1 MSVMS
6 SARHN
11 NVVQADDT
19 TGHVRRIFRAG
30 FALVP
35 CGHARFCEASA
46 MRVSDMACGM
56 SCLSY
61 GRYHGNAHFL
71 LDDCTEV
78 PRRRLA

>member
-46 MRVSDMACGM
+46 MRVSDMAAGCPVCRTDVTM
-56 SCLSY
+56 VMRIFS
-61 GRYHGNAHFL
+61 
-71 LDDCTEV
+71 
-78 PRRRLA
+78 